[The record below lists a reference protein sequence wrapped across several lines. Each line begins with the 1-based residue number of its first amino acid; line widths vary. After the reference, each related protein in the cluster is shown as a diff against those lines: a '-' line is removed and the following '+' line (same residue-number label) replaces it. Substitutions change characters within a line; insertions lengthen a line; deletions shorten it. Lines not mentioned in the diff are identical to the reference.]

1 VRSEAS
7 EKIISGAFL
16 CKRQGYNSSE
26 LISITKNF
34 PLDER
39 KIREKPMP
47 TITSEHKDL
56 FRTPDTEDK
65 LNLFHRL
72 LNANELTVTSSL
84 ALLKIIHEELGSNEY
99 SDRLIYKRYAVAIET
114 LRYRMLDT
122 LQLVVAAWKNRQA
135 KGATPPEWF
144 PEEPKG

>member
-1 VRSEAS
+1 
-7 EKIISGAFL
+7 
-16 CKRQGYNSSE
+16 
-26 LISITKNF
+26 
-34 PLDER
+34 
-39 KIREKPMP
+39 MP

-122 LQLVVAAWKNRQA
+122 LQLVVAAWKNHQA
-135 KGATPPEWF
+135 KGATPPECF